1 MTLADSSWRMAGRS
15 NRTPQPWEEKRQQT
29 ERLVNQCIQCIDTT
43 RSSALVSGAEGLKA
57 EVAGEMAE
65 NGETEEALNQTEP
78 LTEAPGKAEMAYTFE
93 ARRQFQQV
101 MAKQQ
106 RASDERRFFAAEKGS
121 GLPSCRL
128 GPTSLSAPNGLR
140 GHFHNSVGVRS
151 AYGSHRWPQSLH
163 VKWDGSHIDHTLAE
177 ESKPNPKMSKMNAAT
192 RARQFSCYF
201 GSHDSFAAKRDKA
214 AQEYADAGPYR
225 EPTNPEFREDIPQ
238 RHGKFGRRA
247 FNAQVGFRHYEN
259 PHGISEIDNKPQ
271 EDFRREQERVEE
283 FLDRSLPPR
292 QAQHFKQYMPKAEAP
307 QKFEDMSTRKRI
319 NDGIGGGQKTSSLGY
334 GQMRFSDD
342 KDFKLYA
349 RPLNTSQM
357 DRAVPIS

>member
-1 MTLADSSWRMAGRS
+1 MS
-15 NRTPQPWEEKRQQT
+15 NRTHQPWEEKRQQT
-29 ERLVNQCIQCIDTT
+29 ERLVNRCIETQAKGPDI
-43 RSSALVSGAEGLKA
+43 SGAVPEPTS
-57 EVAGEMAE
+57 
-65 NGETEEALNQTEP
+65 GETLDQTRP
-78 LTEAPGKAEMAYTFE
+78 KAEMAYTFE

-106 RASDERRFFAAEKGS
+106 RASDERKFFAAEKGL
-121 GLPSCRL
+121 GVPSCRV

-140 GHFHNSVGVRS
+140 GHFHNSVGVKS
-151 AYGSHRWPQSLH
+151 AYGSHRWPQSLD
-163 VKWDGSHIDHTLAE
+163 VRWDGSHIDQTRAE
-177 ESKPNPKMSKMNAAT
+177 EMRPNPKISKMDKAT
-192 RARQFSCYF
+192 RARQFSCFF
-201 GSHDSFAAKRDKA
+201 GSHDAFTAKRDKA
-214 AQEYADAGPYR
+214 AQEYADSGPYKD
-225 EPTNPEFREDIPQ
+225 PGNPEFREDIPQ

-292 QAQHFKQYMPKAEAP
+292 QTRHFKQHMPRADAP
-307 QKFEDMSTRKRI
+307 QKYEDMSSRKRI
-319 NDGIGGGQKTSSLGY
+319 NTCIDGNLKTSALGY

-342 KDFKLYA
+342 KDFQLYA

-357 DRAVPIS
+357 DRAVPMS